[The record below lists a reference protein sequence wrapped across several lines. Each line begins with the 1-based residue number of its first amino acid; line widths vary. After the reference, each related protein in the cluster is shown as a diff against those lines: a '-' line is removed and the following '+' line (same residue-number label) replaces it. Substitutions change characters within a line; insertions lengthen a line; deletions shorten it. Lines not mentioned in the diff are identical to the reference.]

1 MTTVDTA
8 HLADEGR
15 RYSWTTWLRPR
26 WLAPTAALAAGAAA
40 YIVVASDV
48 LARPGWFAL
57 FSAYN
62 ILAFATAALLWL
74 HLRPRSGVGPMLL
87 GLTALVAIQSLQGSS
102 SSLAFSIGVLADP
115 FTVLLAWYA
124 LMSFPSSRLTRP
136 AAAVFA
142 IAPVGVFLGFAP
154 WFFLSPHVAGGTP
167 LARCTP
173 ACPTNAL
180 MIANRPDAAGHFGT
194 VEEIFAVVFAV
205 AFLVLIATRI
215 AVASPPRRRVL
226 ASVYVVGA
234 FWLTVFAGYQIAAYL
249 VVTDARVYD
258 TLGWL
263 LVSARI
269 ALPLAFV
276 VALLVARVFA
286 GRALSTMLKRLGR
299 RPGAAELE
307 RAARDA
313 LGDPALR
320 LALWRP
326 EASMWTD
333 VQGELMHASA
343 PTATRSSRILRSD
356 GLPVAEL
363 RYDASFDEDPEL
375 VDAAS
380 TAVLLSLER
389 SAVLAELRRSR
400 RRVAAAGDAERRRL
414 EQNLHDSA
422 QQRLVAL
429 RIRMGLVQELAGG
442 DHEAVGS
449 ELGRLGH
456 EVDTVL
462 DEIRAVAHG
471 TYPPILREE
480 GLAEALADAVRTHP
494 RARLSRGNVER
505 YPEEI
510 EAAVYFSAMEVLQN
524 ASKHSGP
531 DASILVSLWE
541 DGSELRFEVLDD
553 GCGFD
558 PAAVRA
564 DRGLAGIEERLRA
577 FGGGLEIRSAPGRGS
592 RVFGTVPL

>member
-1 MTTVDTA
+1 
-8 HLADEGR
+8 
-15 RYSWTTWLRPR
+15 
-26 WLAPTAALAAGAAA
+26 
-40 YIVVASDV
+40 
-48 LARPGWFAL
+48 
-57 FSAYN
+57 
-62 ILAFATAALLWL
+62 
-74 HLRPRSGVGPMLL
+74 ML
-87 GLTALVAIQSLQGSS
+87 Q
-102 SSLAFSIGVLADP
+102 
-115 FTVLLAWYA
+115 
-124 LMSFPSSRLTRP
+124 
-136 AAAVFA
+136 
-142 IAPVGVFLGFAP
+142 
-154 WFFLSPHVAGGTP
+154 
-167 LARCTP
+167 
-173 ACPTNAL
+173 
-180 MIANRPDAAGHFGT
+180 
-194 VEEIFAVVFAV
+194 
-205 AFLVLIATRI
+205 
-215 AVASPPRRRVL
+215 
-226 ASVYVVGA
+226 
-234 FWLTVFAGYQIAAYL
+234 
-249 VVTDARVYD
+249 
-258 TLGWL
+258 
-263 LVSARI
+263 
-269 ALPLAFV
+269 
-276 VALLVARVFA
+276 
-286 GRALSTMLKRLGR
+286 RLGR

-326 EASMWTD
+326 EASVWTD

-363 RYDASFDEDPEL
+363 RYDASLDEDPEL

-442 DHEAVGS
+442 DHEEVGS

-494 RARLSRGNVER
+494 RARLSRGNVGR

-553 GCGFD
+553 GCW
-558 PAAVRA
+558 VRSGGRA
-564 DRGLAGIEERLRA
+564 RRPRSRRDRGAPEGVRRRA
-577 FGGGLEIRSAPGRGS
+577 RDPLGS
-592 RVFGTVPL
+592 RTGLAHLRNCSALNASCCRYVSVAFTRRLTPGIVGEAQLGEDAVDVLLDGSLRQCDEL

>member
-1 MTTVDTA
+1 MTSVDTA
-8 HLADEGR
+8 HAADEGR
-15 RYSWTTWLRPR
+15 WYTWTTWLRPR
-26 WLAPTAALAAGAAA
+26 WLAPTAVLAAGAAA
-40 YIVVASDV
+40 SVSLSGDV
-48 LARPGWFAL
+48 LVRPGWFAA

-62 ILAFATAALLWL
+62 VLAFATAALLWL
-74 HLRPRSGVGPMLL
+74 RLRPRSSVGLMLL
-87 GLTALVAIQSLQGSS
+87 GLAALVAIQSLQGSS

-124 LMSFPSSRLTRP
+124 LMSFPSSKLTRP
-136 AAAVFA
+136 AAAVFT
-142 IAPVGVFLGFAP
+142 IAPVGIFLGFAP
-154 WFFLSPHVAGGTP
+154 WFFLSPHVSGGTP

-180 MIANRPDAAGHFGT
+180 MIANRPDVAGHFGT
-194 VEEIFAVVFAV
+194 LEEIFAVAFAV
-205 AFLVLIATRI
+205 AFLALIAIRI
-215 AVASPPRRRVL
+215 DVASPPRRRVL
-226 ASVYVVGA
+226 ASVYVVAA
-234 FWLTVFAGYQIAAYL
+234 FWLTAFAGYQIAAYL
-249 VVTDARVYD
+249 VVTDLRVYS

-263 LVSARI
+263 LVAARI

-286 GRALSTMLKRLGR
+286 GRALSTMLQRVGR
-299 RPGAAELE
+299 RPGAADLE

-320 LALWRP
+320 LGLWRP
-326 EASMWTD
+326 EASAWTD
-333 VQGELMHASA
+333 VRGELMDASA
-343 PTATRSSRILRSD
+343 PADERSSRILRSD

-363 RYDASFDEDPEL
+363 RYDASLDEDPEL

-380 TAVLLSLER
+380 TAILLSLER
-389 SAVLAELRRSR
+389 SAVVAELRRSR
-400 RRVAAAGDAERRRL
+400 RRIAAAGDAERRRL

-429 RIRMGLVQELAGG
+429 RIRMGLVQELVGG
-442 DHEAVGS
+442 DHEAAGS

-471 TYPPILREE
+471 IYPPILREE
-480 GLAEALADAVRTHP
+480 GLAEALADAVRLHP
-494 RARLSRGNVER
+494 RARLSRGNVGR
-505 YPEEI
+505 YPEEV
-510 EAAVYFSAMEVLQN
+510 EAAVYFSTMEVLQN

-531 DASILVSLWE
+531 NADILVSLWE
-541 DGSELRFEVLDD
+541 DGTELRFEVLDD

-558 PAAVRA
+558 PAGVRA
-564 DRGLAGIEERLRA
+564 SGGLAGVEERLKA

-592 RVFGTVPL
+592 RIFGSVRL